1 MITNRLKRN
10 LILFYELEYSLTLV
24 YKKTKYSIGFSSL
37 LALLPCLKNPTTA
50 KPLRIITEFKK
61 ILFEYATRLKILSSF
76 SVNGS
81 VHA

>member
-24 YKKTKYSIGFSSL
+24 YKKNLSIDFSSL
-37 LALLPCLKNPTTA
+37 LALLPCHKNSTFA

-61 ILFEYATRLKILSSF
+61 ILFEYATRLQILSSF

>member
-10 LILFYELEYSLTLV
+10 LILFYELEYSLTLE
-24 YKKTKYSIGFSSL
+24 YKKNLSIDFSSL
-37 LALLPCLKNPTTA
+37 LALLPCLKNPTFA

-61 ILFEYATRLKILSSF
+61 ILFEYATRLQILSSF